1 MEGRMIIRRVSSSD
15 SVRFGN
21 FPPPTL
27 RGQADIDV
35 QGTFLE
41 TSMPVVE
48 YYRERNKVVEIDSSP
63 SIDEVYAVVKREM
76 DARLP
81 KKGPA
86 NE

>member
-1 MEGRMIIRRVSSSD
+1 MEGRMITRRVSLSD
-15 SVRFGN
+15 SVRFSDT
-21 FPPPTL
+21 PL
-27 RGQADIDV
+27 LVRGHADV
-35 QGTFLE
+35 KFQGTFLE
-41 TSMPVVE
+41 TSMPVVD